1 MAGHDRHS
9 RRWRNQPLVLERDK
23 RYIRVLWLASLAL
36 ALAIVP
42 ASFYLYQQNECL
54 KLSIRADELRSEQTR
69 LDELDR
75 RLRLERARLGALPG
89 IEGWALAKRGLVRPA
104 SAQMVVVRQVAPA
117 DDELLVTT
125 PATGTAAAR

>member
-1 MAGHDRHS
+1 MAAHDRHS

-23 RYIRVLWLASLAL
+23 RYIRVLWLAFLAL

-54 KLSIRADELRSEQTR
+54 KLSIRADELRSEQSR

-75 RLRLERARLGALPG
+75 RLRLEQARLGALPG
-89 IEGWALAKRGLVRPA
+89 IEGWALGKRGLVRPA
-104 SAQMVVVRQVAPA
+104 SGQMVVVRQVDSA
-117 DDELLVTT
+117 DEGPLVTT
-125 PATGTAAAR
+125 PVSGTAAAR